1 MPTYY
6 LGIDVAKQKLE
17 VALLLDPETLKKHQ
31 KTVPNTPAGYL
42 VLVHWYPQQTG
53 AAPGACQVI
62 LEATGPY
69 HEAAAL
75 ALHEAGF
82 AVSVVNPKT
91 LKDFAKG
98 LGSKAK
104 NDGLDAL
111 TLARFGYLTKPAR
124 GQPEPPEYRRLTAL
138 LRRLEALETDRQRE
152 LNRLEKA
159 RASHPSDADGVA
171 SLERAVQFLE
181 AEQERLLAAIN
192 DHIDQHPPLCQDRHY
207 LLSIPGIGPVLSVLM
222 VALLQHGQR
231 FASAAQFVSYL
242 GVIPTEHQSGSSV
255 RDKPHLSKN
264 GPARVRG
271 KLYRAALVAIRHN
284 PDVRAF
290 YERLLTKGKSK
301 MAALGAAMR
310 KLAQICFGV
319 IKNQTP
325 YHSQV
330 GCGG

>member
-6 LGIDVAKQKLE
+6 LGIDVAKQKLD
-17 VALLLDPETLKKHQ
+17 VVLLLDPDTLKKRQ
-31 KTVPNTPAGYL
+31 KTVPNTPAGYQAL
-42 VLVHWYPQQTG
+42 GLWYQQQTG

-82 AVSVVNPKT
+82 AVSVVNPKVI
-91 LKDFAKG
+91 KDFAKG
-98 LGSKAK
+98 LGIKAK

-111 TLARFGYLTKPAR
+111 TLARFGYLIKPAR
-124 GQPEPPEYRRLTAL
+124 WQPEPLEYRRLTVL

-159 RASHPSDADGVA
+159 RVSQPADADVVA
-171 SLERAVQFLE
+171 SLERSVQFLE
-181 AEQERLLAAIN
+181 AEQERLLVTIN
-192 DHIDQHPPLCQDRHY
+192 DHIEQHPTLCQDRHY
-207 LLSIPGIGPVLSVLM
+207 LLSIPGVGPVLSVLM

-242 GVIPTEHQSGSSV
+242 GVIPTEHQSGSRV
-255 RDKPHLSKN
+255 RDKPHLSKT

-271 KLYRAALVAIRHN
+271 KLYMAALVAIRHN
-284 PDVRAF
+284 PDVHAF
-290 YERLLTKGKSK
+290 YERLLAKGKSK

-310 KLAQICFGV
+310 KLAQIGFGV
-319 IKNQTP
+319 IKHQTP
-325 YHSQV
+325 YQSQV
-330 GCGG
+330 A

>member
-6 LGIDVAKQKLE
+6 LGIDVAKQKLD
-17 VALLLDPETLKKHQ
+17 VVLLLDPEALKKRH
-31 KTVPNTPAGYL
+31 KTVPNTPAGYQAL
-42 VLVHWYPQQTG
+42 ELWYQQQTA
-53 AAPGACQVI
+53 AAPEACQVI

-82 AVSVVNPKT
+82 TVSVVNPKVI
-91 LKDFAKG
+91 KDFAKG
-98 LGSKAK
+98 LGIKAK

-111 TLARFGYLTKPAR
+111 TLARFGYLIKPAR
-124 GQPEPPEYRRLTAL
+124 WQPEPLEYRRLTVL

-159 RASHPSDADGVA
+159 GVSQPVDADVIA
-171 SLERAVQFLE
+171 SLERSVQFLE
-181 AEQERLLAAIN
+181 AEQERVLALID
-192 DHIDQHPPLCQDRHY
+192 DHIEQHPTLCQDRHY
-207 LLSIPGIGPVLSVLM
+207 LLSIPGVGPVLSVLM

-255 RDKPHLSKN
+255 RDKPHLSKT

-271 KLYRAALVAIRHN
+271 KLYMAALVAIRHN
-284 PDVRAF
+284 PDVCAF
-290 YERLLTKGKSK
+290 YERLLAKGKSK

-319 IKNQTP
+319 IKTQTT
-325 YHSQV
+325 YQSQV
-330 GCGG
+330 A